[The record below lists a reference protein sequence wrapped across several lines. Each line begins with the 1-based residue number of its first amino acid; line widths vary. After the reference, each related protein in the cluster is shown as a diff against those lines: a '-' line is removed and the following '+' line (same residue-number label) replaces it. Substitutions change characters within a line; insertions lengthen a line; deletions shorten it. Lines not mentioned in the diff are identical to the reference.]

1 MSMDPML
8 ITQLRFIGKIQS
20 QIVTAKTLDEA
31 IRGALHEIWEV
42 FHVDMA
48 VVWYAN
54 ESKTMLRPYF
64 WLGGNDLSSL
74 ACATGEGFVGRVFES
89 GNSIRMLDASPEQL
103 GDTPD
108 VHLGDTSIRS
118 MVCVPFSNPHEEL
131 GCIQFVNRTN
141 GELFTEDDADAF
153 EITALMAAIAIDDN
167 VALHDPWVPG
177 STVMAL
183 RNVTRDFVNGEITTK
198 VLRGINL
205 DVYEG
210 EFLTLLGESGCGK
223 TTLLNIVGGLDHVTS
238 GSVRYLDQDLTKA
251 TQAQLTEFRRANLG
265 FIFQS
270 YNLMPNLNALQ
281 NVRLIAELVDNPMDP
296 EEALELVGLKDR
308 MRNYPS
314 QLSGGQQ
321 QRVSIARA
329 LVKRPRLILADEP
342 TAALDYTTSI
352 EVLQV
357 LEKIIDAGTTL
368 VMVTHNE
375 EITRMADRVVRLRTG
390 RTHETIINRHRAQA
404 TDLVW

>member
-1 MSMDPML
+1 MDPLLMRQFQ
-8 ITQLRFIGKIQS
+8 IIGKLQS
-20 QIVTAKTLDEA
+20 QIIRSETLDEA
-31 IRGALHEIWEV
+31 LRYILNGLSEAFGASLAII
-42 FHVDMA
+42 
-48 VVWYAN
+48 WYADAAQT
-54 ESKTMLRPYF
+54 SLRPFY
-64 WLGGNDLSSL
+64 WLGSQDLSMLS
-74 ACATGEGFVGRVFES
+74 CKVGEGVVGRVFETEKPV
-89 GNSIRMLDASPEQL
+89 RMLDASQERFER
-103 GDTPD
+103 TPD
-108 VHLGDTSIRS
+108 MQFEDLQIRS
-118 MVCVPFSNPHEEL
+118 MLCVSFSNPYHNL
-131 GCIQFVNRTN
+131 GCIQFVNRN
-141 GELFTEDDADAF
+141 DGSLFTDDDADSL
-153 EITALMAAIAIDDN
+153 EITTLMAAIALNEKEELI
-167 VALHDPWVPG
+167 DPWVPG
-177 STVMAL
+177 PKIMSIK
-183 RNVTRDFVNGEITTK
+183 NVKREFVSGEVRTK

-223 TTLLNIVGGLDHVTS
+223 TTLLNIIGGLDHASSGTVT
-238 GSVRYLDQDLTKA
+238 YLDQDLTSA
-251 TQAQLTEFRRANLG
+251 TQAELTEFRRANLG

-296 EEALELVGLKDR
+296 EEALELVGLKER
-308 MRNYPS
+308 MNNYPS

-357 LEKIIDAGTTL
+357 LEDVIKLGTTL

-390 RTHETIINRHRAQA
+390 RTHETIINRHRASA